1 MVELLLILVW
11 FAVVAGMFV
20 LWIWT
25 LIDCIKNEPT
35 EGNERIV
42 WVVVIAAAHWIGAL
56 IYLTMRRP
64 KRKAMLA
71 RELVKPQ
78 ITQ

>member
-1 MVELLLILVW
+1 MLKLIFIPIW
-11 FAVVAGMFV
+11 FSIVVGLMV

-42 WVVVIAAAHWIGAL
+42 WVVVIAVTHWIGAL
-56 IYLTMRRP
+56 IYLIVRRP
-64 KRKAMLA
+64 QRRIILG
-71 RELVKPQ
+71 R
-78 ITQ
+78 

>member
-1 MVELLLILVW
+1 MELIFIPIW
-11 FAVVAGMFV
+11 FSIFVGLMV

-42 WVVVIAAAHWIGAL
+42 WVVVIAVTHWIGAL
-56 IYLTMRRP
+56 IYLIVRRP
-64 KRKAMLA
+64 QRKTILG
-71 RELVKPQ
+71 R
-78 ITQ
+78 

>member
-1 MVELLLILVW
+1 MLKLIFIPIW
-11 FAVVAGMFV
+11 FSIVVGLMV

-42 WVVVIAAAHWIGAL
+42 WVVVIAVTHWIGAL
-56 IYLTMRRP
+56 IYLIVRRP
-64 KRKAMLA
+64 QRKTILG
-71 RELVKPQ
+71 R
-78 ITQ
+78 

>member
-1 MVELLLILVW
+1 MGELLLILVW
-11 FAVVAGMFV
+11 SVVVVGMFV

-42 WVVVIAAAHWIGAL
+42 WVVVIAAANWIGAL
-56 IYLTMRRP
+56 IYLIMRRP
-64 KRKAMLA
+64 KRKAMLG
-71 RELVKPQ
+71 R
-78 ITQ
+78 

>member
-1 MVELLLILVW
+1 MRLILIPIWLSIVISLT
-11 FAVVAGMFV
+11 V

-42 WVVVIAAAHWIGAL
+42 WVVVIAVTHWVGAL
-56 IYLTMRRP
+56 IYLIVRRP
-64 KRKAMLA
+64 QRKFILGH
-71 RELVKPQ
+71 
-78 ITQ
+78 